1 MEKSNNLEIA
11 CQRCEQNE
19 VSKMYFADVPKKL
32 LFVNETLAQVTFA
45 HTQETQAQAR
55 EISVNWIKKIKEY
68 GKMQFLFIVY
78 VKGFEPIKT
87 HSHNAN
93 P

>member
-1 MEKSNNLEIA
+1 MGKSNNLEIG
-11 CQRCEQNE
+11 CQRCEENE
-19 VSKMYFADVPKKL
+19 VQKTYFADVPKKL

-55 EISVNWIKKIKEY
+55 EIAANWIKKIKE
-68 GKMQFLFIVY
+68 FCDLHFFFIVY
-78 VKGFEPIKT
+78 VKGFEPIKI